1 MNVKI
6 IRVLNTNAVVSV
18 DSQGMELIM
27 TGPGMGFK
35 KRKGENIDQSLVDK
49 TYHLENKEESKR
61 LQEVVKEIS
70 EEYLGIVDRVVKEA
84 KKEKLEIRDSL
95 YVTLTDHINSAVAR
109 YREGIA
115 LKNMMKI
122 DIRKFY
128 PKEYQVGMHAIE
140 WIKEQTGEDLGDD
153 EAAFIAMHIVSAE
166 LNAQNITDVNQI
178 TELINTGLQIVRI
191 HFKIDLNEEFISY
204 ERFLTHLKFFAARV
218 FDHMEYED
226 TMQEIYKV
234 MVEQNENAFSGVK
247 KIAEYIKKQYNY
259 KLTIDEQLYLLI
271 HIKRILDEQTK

>member
-18 DSQGMELIM
+18 DSQGRELIM
-27 TGPGMGFK
+27 TGPGIGFK

-70 EEYLGIVDRVVKEA
+70 EEYLGIADRVVKEA

-128 PKEYQVGMHAIE
+128 PKEYQVGIHAIE
-140 WIKEQTGEDLGDD
+140 WIKEQT
-153 EAAFIAMHIVSAE
+153 AFIAMHIVSAE
-166 LNAQNITDVNQI
+166 LNAQNIIDVNQI
-178 TELINTGLQIVRI
+178 TELINTVLQIVRI
-191 HFKIDLNEEFISY
+191 HFKIDLNEESISY

-234 MVEQNENAFSGVK
+234 MVEQNKNAFSGVK

-271 HIKRILDEQTK
+271 HIKRILDEQTR

>member
-27 TGPGMGFK
+27 TGPGIGFK

-49 TYHLENKEESKR
+49 TYPLENKEESKR

-70 EEYLGIVDRVVKEA
+70 EEYLGIADRVVKEA

-178 TELINTGLQIVRI
+178 TELINTVLQIVRI
-191 HFKIDLNEEFISY
+191 HFKIDLNEESISY

-218 FDHMEYED
+218 FDHMEYKD

>member
-18 DSQGMELIM
+18 DSQGRELIM
-27 TGPGMGFK
+27 TGPGIGFK

-49 TYHLENKEESKR
+49 IYHLENKEESKR

-70 EEYLGIVDRVVKEA
+70 EEYLGIADRVVKEA

-166 LNAQNITDVNQI
+166 LNAQNIIDVNQI
-178 TELINTGLQIVRI
+178 TELINTVLQIVRI
-191 HFKIDLNEEFISY
+191 HFKIDLNEESISY

-234 MVEQNENAFSGVK
+234 MVEQNKNAFSGVK

>member
-27 TGPGMGFK
+27 TGPGIGFK

-49 TYHLENKEESKR
+49 TYHLETKEESKR

-70 EEYLGIVDRVVKEA
+70 EEYLGIADRVVKEA

-178 TELINTGLQIVRI
+178 TELINTVLQIVRI
-191 HFKIDLNEEFISY
+191 HFKIDLNEESISY

-218 FDHMEYED
+218 FDHMEYKD

>member
-27 TGPGMGFK
+27 TGQGIGFK

-70 EEYLGIVDRVVKEA
+70 EEYLGIADRVVKEA

-128 PKEYQVGMHAIE
+128 QRNIRLVCMR
-140 WIKEQTGEDLGDD
+140 
-153 EAAFIAMHIVSAE
+153 
-166 LNAQNITDVNQI
+166 LNGLKNRQERIWEMMKLHLLQCISCLQN
-178 TELINTGLQIVRI
+178 
-191 HFKIDLNEEFISY
+191 
-204 ERFLTHLKFFAARV
+204 
-218 FDHMEYED
+218 
-226 TMQEIYKV
+226 
-234 MVEQNENAFSGVK
+234 
-247 KIAEYIKKQYNY
+247 
-259 KLTIDEQLYLLI
+259 
-271 HIKRILDEQTK
+271 

>member
-27 TGPGMGFK
+27 TGPGIGFK

-49 TYHLENKEESKR
+49 TYRLENKEESKR

-70 EEYLGIVDRVVKEA
+70 EEYLGIADRVVKEA

-178 TELINTGLQIVRI
+178 TELINTVLQIVRI
-191 HFKIDLNEEFISY
+191 HFKIDLNEESISY

-218 FDHMEYED
+218 FDHMEYKD

>member
-1 MNVKI
+1 MGRGI
-6 IRVLNTNAVVSV
+6 
-18 DSQGMELIM
+18 
-27 TGPGMGFK
+27 GFK
-35 KRKGENIDQSLVDK
+35 KKQG
-49 TYHLENKEESKR
+49 
-61 LQEVVKEIS
+61 EVVPADQISKILRIKSRSLAEQFKDLLANMPLERVRISDEIIS
-70 EEYLGIVDRVVKEA
+70 HA
-84 KKEKLEIRDSL
+84 KDHLKLKLNQSI

-178 TELINTGLQIVRI
+178 TELINTVLQIVRI
-191 HFKIDLNEEFISY
+191 HFKIDLNEESISY

-218 FDHMEYED
+218 FDHMEYKD

>member
-27 TGPGMGFK
+27 TGPGIGFK

-49 TYHLENKEESKR
+49 TYHLENKEEIKR

-178 TELINTGLQIVRI
+178 TELINTVLQIVRI
-191 HFKIDLNEEFISY
+191 HFKIDLNEESISY

-218 FDHMEYED
+218 FDHMEYKD

>member
-18 DSQGMELIM
+18 DSRGMELIM
-27 TGPGMGFK
+27 TGPGIGFK

-115 LKNMMKI
+115 LMNMMKI

-166 LNAQNITDVNQI
+166 LNAQNIIDVNQI
-178 TELINTGLQIVRI
+178 TELINTVLQIVRI
-191 HFKIDLNEEFISY
+191 HFKIDLNEESISY

-218 FDHMEYED
+218 FDHMEYKD

-234 MVEQNENAFSGVK
+234 MVEQKENAFSGVK
-247 KIAEYIKKQYNY
+247 KLQNILKSDI
-259 KLTIDEQLYLLI
+259 TIN
-271 HIKRILDEQTK
+271 